1 MRAHVAAVWQ
11 CRHFL
16 LALVGIDLR
25 TRYRRS
31 VLGIGWSLLQP
42 ICMTIILCTAFHQ
55 LFHADPREYGLY
67 VLAGLAFWNYVLA
80 VSVHSCLCFLYG
92 EGYLRQVPTPLAI
105 YPLRSTLG
113 GAIHFLIALS
123 VVILT
128 SWVLNGFGNPAVL
141 LSLVPTFLLLL
152 VFGWSMALLMG
163 FATTFF
169 QDTQHIAEV
178 VFQVLFYATP
188 IIFKASATGP
198 YLKWVFRINPL
209 ATFLRLIREP
219 ILEGHIPAASTY
231 ALATLVTATLF
242 AAAVLTLAR
251 LQNRLIFR
259 L

>member
-1 MRAHVAAVWQ
+1 MRAHLAAVWQ
-11 CRHFL
+11 CRHFW

-31 VLGIGWSLLQP
+31 FLGVGWSLLQP

-80 VSVHSCLCFLYG
+80 VTVHSCLCFLYG

-113 GAIHFLIALS
+113 GAIHFFIALA
-123 VVILT
+123 VVVLT
-128 SWVLNGFGNPAVL
+128 SWVFNGVGNLPALVALVPAV
-141 LSLVPTFLLLL
+141 LLLL
-152 VFGWSMALLMG
+152 VFGWSTALLMG

-178 VFQVLFYATP
+178 LFQVLFYATP
-188 IIFKASATGP
+188 VLFKPGSGGP
-198 YLKWVFRINPL
+198 YLNWVFRVNPL
-209 ATFLRLIREP
+209 SPFLRLVREP
-219 ILEGHIPAASTY
+219 ILEGRVPPASTY
-231 ALATLVTATLF
+231 ILAAFITAVAFTS
-242 AAAVLTLAR
+242 AVVTLAR
-251 LQNRLIFR
+251 LQKRLIFR